1 MMGSDIYIYEKKR
14 PWLYTS
20 SQSTKN
26 PHPISP
32 LPPPTFTAP
41 LSLIPTTTSYPHP
54 LPLSLPL
61 PLNIMPHLDFPH
73 RHHILLTP
81 LLAAPAVHSPLTRRA
96 GLDIIQPIQMRLFTV
111 LSRVNPRVTESD
123 GMLATASLVCFGATA
138 LMPTTTTTTTVGN
151 IFAVALAGFEV
162 LEAVGAGV
170 GFGEA
175 GPDLGGEG
183 AGEEGAE
190 EGEAGGDDADADFD
204 VEPDARGGDGVC
216 CEKGFWY

>member
-1 MMGSDIYIYEKKR
+1 
-14 PWLYTS
+14 
-20 SQSTKN
+20 
-26 PHPISP
+26 
-32 LPPPTFTAP
+32 
-41 LSLIPTTTSYPHP
+41 
-54 LPLSLPL
+54 
-61 PLNIMPHLDFPH
+61 
-73 RHHILLTP
+73 
-81 LLAAPAVHSPLTRRA
+81 
-96 GLDIIQPIQMRLFTV
+96 MRLFTV
-111 LSRVNPRVTESD
+111 LSRVNSTVAESD
-123 GMLATASLVCFGATA
+123 RMLATASLVCFGATA
-138 LMPTTTTTTTVGN
+138 LMPTTTTTTTTVGN